1 MDRINSRIAQ
11 TYGYAVC
18 FIAVIVILIS
28 IKSVVNAAIDL
39 SDPIRAENGGYG
51 RMGRPLSNF
60 EIYKLEARRE
70 PNPRGT
76 VPMPV
81 GATQTVRADSLS
93 DADLRKMYD
102 AEREQVIGNV
112 KFRSIRTLV
121 GSLLLIVVAA
131 VLFVIHWRWLRQRD
145 AIPNTP

>member
-11 TYGYAVC
+11 AYGYAVC

-81 GATQTVRADSLS
+81 GATQTVQADSLS

-112 KFRSIRTLV
+112 KFRSVRTLV

-145 AIPNTP
+145 AIPDTP

>member
-11 TYGYAVC
+11 AYGYAVC

-81 GATQTVRADSLS
+81 GATQTVQADSLS

-145 AIPNTP
+145 AIPDTP

>member
-11 TYGYAVC
+11 AYGYAVC
-18 FIAVIVILIS
+18 FITVIVILIS
-28 IKSVVNAAIDL
+28 IKSVVDAAIDL

-51 RMGRPLSNF
+51 RMGRPLSSF

-76 VPMPV
+76 APMPV
-81 GATQTVRADSLS
+81 GATQTVRTDSLS

-131 VLFVIHWRWLRQRD
+131 ILFAIHWRWLRQRD
-145 AIPNTP
+145 SLSAAP

>member
-76 VPMPV
+76 VPAPV

-145 AIPNTP
+145 TIPTTP

>member
-11 TYGYAVC
+11 AYGYAVC

-81 GATQTVRADSLS
+81 GATQTVQADSLS

-112 KFRSIRTLV
+112 KFRSNRTLV

>member
-11 TYGYAVC
+11 AYGYAVC
-18 FIAVIVILIS
+18 FIAVIVILVS
-28 IKSVVNAAIDL
+28 IKSVVDAAINL

-51 RMGRPLSNF
+51 RTGWPLSSF

-70 PNPRGT
+70 PGPRGT
-76 VPMPV
+76 APMPV
-81 GATQTVRADSLS
+81 GATQSPRADTLS

-112 KFRSIRTLV
+112 KFRSTRTLI
-121 GSLLLIVVAA
+121 GSLLLIAVAA
-131 VLFVIHWRWLRQRD
+131 VLFIIHWRWLKQRD
-145 AIPNTP
+145 ALPDTP

>member
-51 RMGRPLSNF
+51 RSGRPLSSF

-76 VPMPV
+76 VPTPV
-81 GATQTVRADSLS
+81 GAAQPARADSLS

-145 AIPNTP
+145 AIPTTP

>member
-1 MDRINSRIAQ
+1 
-11 TYGYAVC
+11 
-18 FIAVIVILIS
+18 
-28 IKSVVNAAIDL
+28 
-39 SDPIRAENGGYG
+39 
-51 RMGRPLSNF
+51 
-60 EIYKLEARRE
+60 
-70 PNPRGT
+70 
-76 VPMPV
+76 V
-81 GATQTVRADSLS
+81 GATQTARPDSLS

-145 AIPNTP
+145 ALPTTL

>member
-11 TYGYAVC
+11 AYGYAVC

-51 RMGRPLSNF
+51 RSGRALSSF

-145 AIPNTP
+145 AIPTTP